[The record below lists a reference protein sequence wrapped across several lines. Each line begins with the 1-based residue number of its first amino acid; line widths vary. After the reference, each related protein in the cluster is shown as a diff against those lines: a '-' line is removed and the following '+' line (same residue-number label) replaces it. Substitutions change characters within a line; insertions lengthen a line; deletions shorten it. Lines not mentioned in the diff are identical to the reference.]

1 MSTKKTSIED
11 SNTVALKDSADIAQ
25 QLLLLERVSSADE
38 MVKIQNDLKNNIEK
52 IKDSNLASKL
62 KDIVQETDTGKMK
75 ELVGTGVDALK
86 IQLQSLPNL
95 DGKMSK
101 IIENGNLS
109 DLTENL
115 KTYSENAGEVASTAI
130 ETAGDLASYGASDT
144 SDKADA
150 VSKIADG
157 VSAAS
162 DKVGDVA
169 SGVSVAS
176 DKVGESAENIG
187 NAADQVSE
195 FADKTS
201 NITGESGEAISAA
214 ADKISEGAEKAGEIS
229 EKVGDVADKVEGVSE
244 KVGDVADTVSNVAS
258 GVSDVADKAANS
270 LENVDEIAGKAVDV
284 AKGAIE
290 VVKEL
295 DGSVIISSITQVVSF
310 VGDNAETI
318 EQIGNSAAQALISSG
333 IGLPLGIALLATVAL
348 LTVYTNNK
356 MMKELI
362 EKTIVILYYFQMI
375 YNYVLSNLSIFITTV
390 ANSDIE
396 NKNDLLKNM
405 NKYKINNVIISEIEN
420 TLSEIQA
427 ILNQIVP
434 QDSKSSFA
442 FKRLGQLKRTLMR
455 GFQRK
460 YYTERLVRNLTFLN
474 SYMTIFLNQYDV
486 VRANCERVIVRY
498 ANSSENKES
507 HIYYQI
513 YDTIEETPAYRRFI
527 KDSEDSTVADIQK
540 LYADTT
546 KTDKNIQDLK
556 EITGAEAKNDK
567 LVQEK
572 QTMLEQVSKQNEKA
586 SPEVTKGG
594 TRRRRGNKGKGN
606 KGKKANRKTKKLSYD
621 DLYYY

>member
-1 MSTKKTSIED
+1 MSTKKASIED
-11 SNTVALKDSADIAQ
+11 SNVVALKDAAIIAQ
-25 QLLLLERVSSADE
+25 QLLLLERATSADE
-38 MVKIQNDLKNNIEK
+38 IQKIQSVLKNDLETV
-52 IKDSNLASKL
+52 KDSNLASKI
-62 KDIVQETDTGKMK
+62 KDIVQETDTEKIK
-75 ELVGTGVDALK
+75 QLVGTGVDTLK
-86 IQLQSLPNL
+86 TQLQSLPNL
-95 DGKMSK
+95 DGKLSK

-115 KTYSENAGEVASTAI
+115 KSYAGTAGEVASTTL
-130 ETAGDLASYGASDT
+130 ETAGDLASYGANDT

-150 VSKIADG
+150 VSKVADG

-162 DKVGDVA
+162 DKVGDIA
-169 SGVSVAS
+169 SGVGVAS
-176 DKVGESAENIG
+176 EKIGQSAEEIG
-187 NAADQVSE
+187 KTADQVSE

-229 EKVGDVADKVEGVSE
+229 EKVGDVAEKVEGVSE
-244 KVGDVADTVSNVAS
+244 KVGDVADTV
-258 GVSDVADKAANS
+258 GDVADTVGDVADTAANTI
-270 LENVDEIAGKAVDV
+270 ENADEIAGKAVDA

-356 MMKELI
+356 MMKEMI

-434 QDSKSSFA
+434 QDSKSSFV

-527 KDSEDSTVADIQK
+527 KDSEDASVADIQK

-546 KTDKNIQDLK
+546 KTDKNIK
-556 EITGAEAKNDK
+556 ELEQVEGAKEKNDK

-572 QTMLEQVSKQNEKA
+572 QTMLEQVSQQNEK
-586 SPEVTKGG
+586 SSSDVTKGG
-594 TRRRRGNKGKGN
+594 TRRKHRNKGKGK

-621 DLYYY
+621 ELYYY

>member
-11 SNTVALKDSADIAQ
+11 SNTVVLKDSADIAQ

-187 NAADQVSE
+187 KAADQVSE
-195 FADKTS
+195 F
-201 NITGESGEAISAA
+201 
-214 ADKISEGAEKAGEIS
+214 
-229 EKVGDVADKVEGVSE
+229 
-244 KVGDVADTVSNVAS
+244 ADTVSNVAS

-310 VGDNAETI
+310 VGDNDETI

-405 NKYKINNVIISEIEN
+405 NKYKFNNVIISEIEN

-513 YDTIEETPAYRRFI
+513 YDMVEETPAYRRFI

-572 QTMLEQVSKQNEKA
+572 QTMLEQVSQQNEKTA
-586 SPEVTKGG
+586 SEVTKGG
-594 TRRRRGNKGKGN
+594 TRRKRGNKGKGN

>member
-11 SNTVALKDSADIAQ
+11 SNTVVLKDSADIAQ
-25 QLLLLERVSSADE
+25 QLLLLERVSSPDE
-38 MVKIQNDLKNNIEK
+38 MIKIQNDLKNNIEK

-176 DKVGESAENIG
+176 DK
-187 NAADQVSE
+187 
-195 FADKTS
+195 
-201 NITGESGEAISAA
+201 ITGESGEAISAA
-214 ADKISEGAEKAGEIS
+214 AAAEIS
-229 EKVGDVADKVEGVSE
+229 KRAEVDVPQILSE
-244 KVGDVADTVSNVAS
+244 
-258 GVSDVADKAANS
+258 AANS
-270 LENVDEIAGKAVDV
+270 LENVDEIAVDV

-310 VGDNAETI
+310 VGDNAEII
-318 EQIGNSAAQALISSG
+318 EQIKNSAAQVLISSG
-333 IGLPLGIALLATVAL
+333 IGLPLGITLLATFAL

-356 MMKELI
+356 MMKELM

-498 ANSSENKES
+498 ANTSENKES

-572 QTMLEQVSKQNEKA
+572 QTMLEQVSKQNEKTA
-586 SPEVTKGG
+586 SEVTKGG
-594 TRRRRGNKGKGN
+594 TRRKCGNKGKGN

>member
-1 MSTKKTSIED
+1 MSTKKASIED
-11 SNTVALKDSADIAQ
+11 SNVVALKDAAIIAQ
-25 QLLLLERVSSADE
+25 QLLLLERATSADE
-38 MVKIQNDLKNNIEK
+38 IQKIKSVLINDLET
-52 IKDSNLASKL
+52 IKDSNLASKI
-62 KDIVQETDTGKMK
+62 KDIVQETDTGKI
-75 ELVGTGVDALK
+75 VGTGVDILK
-86 IQLQSLPNL
+86 TQLQSLPNL
-95 DGKMSK
+95 DGKLSK

-115 KTYSENAGEVASTAI
+115 KSYAGTAGEVASTTL
-130 ETAGDLASYGASDT
+130 ETAGDLASYGANDT

-150 VSKIADG
+150 VSKVADG

-162 DKVGDVA
+162 DKVGDIA
-169 SGVSVAS
+169 SGVGVAS
-176 DKVGESAENIG
+176 EKIGQSAEEIG
-187 NAADQVSE
+187 KTADQVSE

-229 EKVGDVADKVEGVSE
+229 EKVGDVAEKVEGVSE
-244 KVGDVADTVSNVAS
+244 KVGDVADTV
-258 GVSDVADKAANS
+258 GDVADTAANTI
-270 LENVDEIAGKAVDV
+270 ENADEIAGKAVDA

-356 MMKELI
+356 IMKEII

-434 QDSKSSFA
+434 QDSKSSFV

-498 ANSSENKES
+498 ANTSENKES

-527 KDSEDSTVADIQK
+527 KDSEDASVADIQK

-546 KTDKNIQDLK
+546 KTDKNIK
-556 EITGAEAKNDK
+556 ELEQVEGAKEKNDK

-572 QTMLEQVSKQNEKA
+572 QTMLEQVSQQNEK
-586 SPEVTKGG
+586 SSSEVTKGG
-594 TRRRRGNKGKGN
+594 TRRKHRNKGKGK

-621 DLYYY
+621 ELYYY

>member
-1 MSTKKTSIED
+1 MSTKKASIED
-11 SNTVALKDSADIAQ
+11 SNVVALKDAAIIAQ
-25 QLLLLERVSSADE
+25 QLLLLERATSADE
-38 MVKIQNDLKNNIEK
+38 IQKIQSVLKNDLET
-52 IKDSNLASKL
+52 IKDSNLASKI
-62 KDIVQETDTGKMK
+62 KDIVQETDTEKIK
-75 ELVGTGVDALK
+75 QLVGTGVNALK
-86 IQLQSLPNL
+86 TQLQSLPNL
-95 DGKMSK
+95 DGKLSN

-115 KTYSENAGEVASTAI
+115 KSYAGTAGEVASTTL
-130 ETAGDLASYGASDT
+130 ETAGDLASYGANDT
-144 SDKADA
+144 SDKADT
-150 VSKIADG
+150 VSKVADG

-162 DKVGDVA
+162 DKVGDIA
-169 SGVSVAS
+169 SGVGVAS
-176 DKVGESAENIG
+176 EKIGQSAEEIG
-187 NAADQVSE
+187 KTADQVSE

-229 EKVGDVADKVEGVSE
+229 EKVGDVADT
-244 KVGDVADTVSNVAS
+244 VGDVADTV
-258 GVSDVADKAANS
+258 GDVADTAANTI
-270 LENVDEIAGKAVDV
+270 ENADEIAGKAVDA

-434 QDSKSSFA
+434 QDSKSSFV

-527 KDSEDSTVADIQK
+527 KDSEDASVADIQK

-546 KTDKNIQDLK
+546 KTDKNIK
-556 EITGAEAKNDK
+556 ELEQVEGAKEKNDK

-572 QTMLEQVSKQNEKA
+572 QTMLEQVSQQNEK
-586 SPEVTKGG
+586 SLSSDVTKGG
-594 TRRRRGNKGKGN
+594 TRRKHRNKGKGK

-621 DLYYY
+621 ELYYY